1 MDCLQSKG
9 LFLVGFCVLC
19 YLGTISEQ
27 SLNESLHGMMRA
39 VLSSRKVVKEV
50 PNRRQVSLQ
59 ATLKKTQIGPL
70 DSSLS
75 TAAKICSTDLSAS
88 LTKCVNV
95 ISRPGTK
102 VIIRAFEKIAF

>member
-1 MDCLQSKG
+1 
-9 LFLVGFCVLC
+9 
-19 YLGTISEQ
+19 
-27 SLNESLHGMMRA
+27 MMRA
-39 VLSSRKVVKEV
+39 VLSNRKVVKEV
-50 PNRRQVSLQ
+50 PNRRQVSIQ

-95 ISRPGTK
+95 ISCPGTK